1 MKSTTLSTIFNAV
14 GVALGVAALVIYYL
28 DPSSASTTICL
39 LALGII
45 SLGIAGLR
53 R

>member
-1 MKSTTLSTIFNAV
+1 MNSTTLSTIINAV

-28 DPSSASTTICL
+28 EPSSASSAICL

-53 R
+53 K